1 MTNKVPTNNY
11 ANHFDPSKS
20 HHLAFLQ
27 ALLDRVE
34 ELDPG
39 ALQPGGALRDI
50 WVAAVPSK
58 TPLTSLAPP
67 RGPSGWAE
75 VSSMAKTAGAKFPEL
90 VAAQWALESG
100 WGEHVSGLNNYF
112 GLKGAGTETKTKEF
126 INGKW
131 IEIVDSFIDFA
142 TPQDCIKY
150 LVDRW
155 YKDFKNYK
163 GVNSATSREAA
174 AKMLVSEGYATDP
187 DYATKLIRLMN
198 DNSPTPPTPPAVALP
213 LQQVT
218 PQHPRPLIIFGAT
231 GPKKTPHDFG
241 FKKGDSHI
249 IVSDITEAAQAF
261 SFEGARLWSVPAL
274 ARGQGSDREWR
285 YTNTDT
291 PPGVYSIGEIYK
303 DYERVGAN
311 PGFDRTLMSYGW
323 YSFDLIDLEGQE
335 SRYERAGI
343 MIHGGGSACGWPGA
357 WAANQQLFPTHG
369 CIRMRNVDLRDKV
382 LPLTKTGK
390 VFVSV
395 YQEAA

>member
-1 MTNKVPTNNY
+1 MTKVPTNNY
-11 ANHFDPSKS
+11 VNHFDPSKP

-27 ALLDRVE
+27 GLLDRVD
-34 ELDPG
+34 ELDPA
-39 ALQPGGALRDI
+39 ALQPGGDLRNI
-50 WVAAVPSK
+50 WVAAVPNK
-58 TPLTSLAPP
+58 TPLASLTPP

-100 WGEHVSGLNNYF
+100 WGEHVSGRNNYF
-112 GLKGAGTETKTKEF
+112 GLKGAGTKTKTKEF

-131 IEIVDSFIDFA
+131 IEITDNFIDFP
-142 TPQDCIKY
+142 TPQGCIKY
-150 LVDRW
+150 LVDKW

-163 GVNSATSREAA
+163 GVNNATNREAA

-187 DYATKLIRLMN
+187 DYAAKLIRLMN
-198 DNSPTPPTPPAVALP
+198 ENSPTPPTSSVVALP
-213 LQQVT
+213 LQQVI
-218 PQHPRPLIIFGAT
+218 PQDPRPLTIPGAT

-249 IVSDITEAAQAF
+249 IVNDISETAQAF
-261 SFEGARLWSVPAL
+261 SFEGAKLWSAPAL

-285 YTNTDT
+285 HTNTDT
-291 PPGVYSIGEIYK
+291 PPGIYSIGQIYK
-303 DYERVGAN
+303 DYERVGGN
-311 PGFDRTLMSYGW
+311 PTFDRTLMSYGW

-335 SRYERAGI
+335 SRHGRAGI

-357 WAANQQLFPTHG
+357 WAAKQQLFSTYG
-369 CIRMRNVDLRDKV
+369 CIRMHNIDLRDRL
-382 LPLTKTGK
+382 LPLTKAGK

-395 YQEAA
+395 YQESP

>member
-1 MTNKVPTNNY
+1 MTKVPTNNY
-11 ANHFDPSKS
+11 VNHFDPSKP

-27 ALLDRVE
+27 GLLDRVD
-34 ELDPG
+34 ELDPA
-39 ALQPGGALRDI
+39 ALQPGGDLRDI
-50 WVAAVPSK
+50 WVAAAPNK
-58 TPLTSLAPP
+58 TPLASLTPP

-100 WGEHVSGLNNYF
+100 WGEHVSGRNNYF
-112 GLKGAGTETKTKEF
+112 GLKGAGTKTKTKEF

-131 IEIVDSFIDFA
+131 IEITDNFIDFP
-142 TPQDCIKY
+142 TPQGCIKY
-150 LVDRW
+150 LVDKW

-163 GVNSATSREAA
+163 GVNNATNREAA

-187 DYATKLIRLMN
+187 DYAAKLIRLMN
-198 DNSPTPPTPPAVALP
+198 ENSPTPPTSSVVALP
-213 LQQVT
+213 LQQVI
-218 PQHPRPLIIFGAT
+218 PQDPRPLTIPGAT

-249 IVSDITEAAQAF
+249 IVNDISETAQAF
-261 SFEGARLWSVPAL
+261 SFEGAKLWSAPAL

-285 YTNTDT
+285 HTNTDT
-291 PPGVYSIGEIYK
+291 PPGIYSIGQIYK
-303 DYERVGAN
+303 DYERVGGN
-311 PGFDRTLMSYGW
+311 PTFDRTLMSYGW

-335 SRYERAGI
+335 SRHGRAGI

-357 WAANQQLFPTHG
+357 WAAKQQLFSTYG
-369 CIRMRNVDLRDKV
+369 CIRMHNIDLRDKL
-382 LPLTKTGK
+382 LPLTKAGK

-395 YQEAA
+395 YQESP